1 MQLLRAIWD
10 NVYGL
15 LVEDGSIAL
24 GTLGALVAVGLW
36 VALAGA
42 SAGPRDLGG
51 PLLFVLLML
60 LLLHSLHR
68 AGRSAA
74 RQRQRD

>member
-1 MQLLRAIWD
+1 MQLLRASWD

-36 VALAGA
+36 VPLAGA
-42 SAGPRDLGG
+42 NAELRDLGG
-51 PLLFVLLML
+51 PLLFVLLMAL
-60 LLLHSLHR
+60 LLRSLYT
-68 AGRSAA
+68 AGQNAA
-74 RQRQRD
+74 RQRLQD

>member
-1 MQLLRAIWD
+1 MQVLRAIWD

-36 VALAGA
+36 TALAGG
-42 SAGPRDLGG
+42 SAELRDLGW
-51 PLLFVLLML
+51 PLLFVLLMAL
-60 LLLHSLHR
+60 LLQSLHR
-68 AGRSAA
+68 AGLNAA
-74 RQRQRD
+74 RQRPRD